1 MRLFEQVYYGY
12 FEKSIL
18 KLTNVYIL
26 FSASIG
32 QSMVALNSDA
42 YTNISTFMTGA
53 FSCLFIYVAYDV
65 VNIIPL
71 GAVMGIMTWGAL
83 KLVSWTS
90 LLTAITNVLPEQLR
104 IKCNLDYKVPRADTL
119 IMLVVT
125 IVAICVDVPIAIL
138 SGVFIAVFVH
148 VWDSSTRVVVQRIE
162 EDGIVSYHISGSLF
176 YATADGFKDLF
187 ELHELL
193 DDPEEVL
200 IVLKDAEVHD
210 VSGMLALKKVY
221 DRFRELDRYT
231 AITQLSSRSRR
242 VMEKSAYMWQGVNFV
257 EMESEELF
265 LEDFSQGD
273 HDHVEDKSKCA
284 PIPSSLTCAPIGGNL
299 NV

>member
-1 MRLFEQVYYGY
+1 M
-12 FEKSIL
+12 

-83 KLVSWTS
+83 KLISWTS
-90 LLTAITNVLPEQLR
+90 LLIAFTNVLPEQLR
-104 IKCNLDYKVPRADTL
+104 IKCNLDYKVPRADAF

-125 IVAICVDVPIAIL
+125 IVAICVDLPIAIL

-176 YATADGFKDLF
+176 YATADGLKDLF

-210 VSGMLALKKVY
+210 VSGMLALKQVY
-221 DRFRELDRYT
+221 DRFSDLDRHV
-231 AITQLSSRSRR
+231 AISQLSSRSKRL
-242 VMEKSAYMWQGVNFV
+242 MEKSAYMWQGVNFV
-257 EMESEELF
+257 EVERTELF
-265 LEDFSQGD
+265 EDFSLSE
-273 HDHVEDKSKCA
+273 EDDQVQDDSKCA
-284 PIPSSLTCAPIGGNL
+284 AIPSSLTCAPIGGA